1 MSLWTDILK
10 SMNDIS
16 IDNIRIRDSS
26 DPKNNI
32 IWFETTLDI
41 NTNDMSYEGTSYMKH
56 PGNVTHSWPE
66 DYHLKELQYDLPGK
80 LNELAYS
87 QHLKDNLLSTAI
99 TSAIYSKIVS
109 EYPYKSETDIMQL
122 IKEGD
127 SILFVDNYG
136 VDGDIIERNLEW
148 FIKTMRENH
157 PKEIHILQDNKLYSV
172 SPGTGKIS
180 ISYADI
186 SEIYPDNII
195 ISNCFYSS
203 IKQMDENLEELFSY
217 VNHENAQDIALIG
230 PLIVV
235 DPDILFKEYR
245 KYGVNIYATSQYPQK
260 TKVVCTPTAHRYIGN
275 KEKQITTF
283 CR

>member
-10 SMNDIS
+10 SLDDTS

-26 DPKNNI
+26 DPENNI

-41 NTNDMSYEGTSYMKH
+41 HSNGTSYKGKSYMKH
-56 PGNVTHSWPE
+56 PGNMTNPWPD
-66 DYHLKELQYDLPGK
+66 DYYIKELQYDLPNI
-80 LNELAYS
+80 LNELATS
-87 QHLKDNLLSTAI
+87 QHLEEKLLSIAI

-109 EYPYKSETDIMQL
+109 EYPNKSETDIMQL

-136 VDGDIIERNLEW
+136 VDGGIIERSPQG
-148 FIKTMRENH
+148 FIKKMIETH
-157 PKEIHILQDNKLYSV
+157 PEEIHFLQDSILYNV
-172 SPGTGKIS
+172 SSRTGEMS
-180 ISYADI
+180 ISNADI
-186 SEIYPDNII
+186 SKIYPDDII

-203 IKQMDENLEELFSY
+203 IDRMGENLEELFSY

-235 DPDILFKEYR
+235 DPDIIFNEYK
-245 KYGVNIYATSQYPQK
+245 KYGVNIYATSQYPK
-260 TKVVCTPTAHRYIGN
+260 KPKSYAHQQHID
-275 KEKQITTF
+275 I
-283 CR
+283 